1 MLALDQIANLYGEP
15 MALLIQCCRV
25 HFKTE
30 PIEGLN
36 ETIAKKGE
44 DKIEGVLKK
53 VQLLSRLHRIRPVVY
68 RALLNASVSI
78 EFKTALKNEL
88 HSITLQNFE
97 IAKETE
103 RIVKKLTTVGITAIP
118 YKGVAFSKQ
127 FYGDISMR
135 ESTDIDLAIDASD
148 LLAIQ
153 PQFEEDGYA
162 IAAGMENP
170 VKASTT
176 YYTENKDLCF
186 DKVTSNHQ
194 FHLELHW
201 MVTHPRYQAPTNLNK
216 INIAETVESEL
227 GGTSLRF
234 LEPTEHLRATLLH
247 HLLHDGMEYI
257 NLLTDITQAQL
268 AIRRN
273 LQEAEKLNYKNVKIN
288 LLNEKIAELEQHYNV
303 APIFLAIEDLFGVSQ
318 VSKQTNNNPLSASII
333 DYCLRSTIG
342 RYQRHRVFSL
352 IGHYQRTLS
361 NRVRFI
367 KNKKDKRRFQISYLH
382 YLIKPGLGERE
393 WIPLSSYLHGLYYLI
408 RPIRILLRGKEE

>member
-36 ETIAKKGE
+36 ERIAKMGE
-44 DKIEGVLKK
+44 EKIEGVLKK

-68 RALLNASVSI
+68 RALLNANVSI

-153 PQFEEDGYA
+153 PQFEEDDYA

-170 VKASTT
+170 VNASTT

-194 FHLELHW
+194 FHVELHW

-247 HLLHDGMEYI
+247 HLLHDGMEYLK
-257 NLLTDITQAQL
+257 LLVDITQAQ
-268 AIRRN
+268 AVIKRSP
-273 LQEAEKLNYKNVKIN
+273 QEAEKLNNQDVKIT
-288 LLNEKIAELEQHYNV
+288 LLNKKIAELEQHYYV
-303 APIFLAIEDLFGVSQ
+303 APILQAIEELFGIEQINSI
-318 VSKQTNNNPLSASII
+318 QTKTSIKESVI
-333 DYCLRSTIG
+333 DYCLRSNIG
-342 RYQRHRVFSL
+342 RYQRHRPLSL
-352 IGHYQRTLS
+352 LGHYIRSLH

-367 KNKKDKRRFQISYLH
+367 KNKKDQHRFQISYIH
-382 YLIKPGLGERE
+382 SLIKPGLGERE
-393 WIPLSSYLHGLYYLI
+393 WIPLPQFLHGLYYLI
-408 RPIRILLRGKEE
+408 RPLRILLRRKEN

>member
-15 MALLIQCCRV
+15 TALLIQCCRV

-36 ETIAKKGE
+36 ERIKKIGE
-44 DKIEGVLKK
+44 EKIEGVLKK

-68 RALLNASVSI
+68 RALLNANVSI

-103 RIVKKLTTVGITAIP
+103 RIVKKLATVGISAIP

-148 LLAIQ
+148 LLAIK

-162 IAAGMENP
+162 IAGGMENP
-170 VKASTT
+170 VNASTT

-194 FHLELHW
+194 FHVELHW

-247 HLLHDGMEYI
+247 HLLHDGMEYLK
-257 NLLTDITQAQL
+257 LLVDITQAQA
-268 AIRRN
+268 AIRRSP
-273 LQEAEKLNYKNVKIN
+273 QEAEKLNNQDVKIT
-288 LLNEKIAELEQHYNV
+288 ELEQHYHV
-303 APIFLAIEDLFGVSQ
+303 APILQAIEELFGIGQINSI
-318 VSKQTNNNPLSASII
+318 QTKTSIKESVI
-333 DYCLRSTIG
+333 DYCLQSNIG
-342 RYQRHRVFSL
+342 RYQRHRPLSL
-352 IGHYQRTLS
+352 LEHYIRSLH

-367 KNKKDKRRFQISYLH
+367 KNKKDQRRFQQSYIH
-382 YLIKPGLGERE
+382 GLIKPGLGERE
-393 WIPLSSYLHGLYYLI
+393 WIPLPSYLHGLYYLI
-408 RPIRILLRGKEE
+408 RPLRILLRGKEE

>member
-1 MLALDQIANLYGEP
+1 MLTLDQIAIQYGKP

-25 HFKTE
+25 HFKTDA
-30 PIEGLN
+30 IENLN
-36 ETIAKKGE
+36 E
-44 DKIEGVLKK
+44 KIEKLDEEKRAEVLKR

-68 RALLNASVSI
+68 RILLSTNISEELKIS
-78 EFKTALKNEL
+78 LKNEL

-103 RIVKKLTTVGITAIP
+103 RIVKKLTIVGITAIP
-118 YKGVAFSKQ
+118 YKGVAYSKQ

-148 LLAIQ
+148 LLAIK

-162 IAAGMENP
+162 IAPGMENP

-194 FHLELHW
+194 FHVELHW

-247 HLLHDGMEYI
+247 HLLHDGMEYLK
-257 NLLTDITQAQL
+257 LLVDITQAQM
-268 AIRRN
+268 AIRSSP
-273 LQEAEKLNYKNVKIN
+273 QEAEKLNNQDVKIT
-288 LLNEKIAELEQHYNV
+288 LLNKKIAELGQHYHV
-303 APIFLAIEDLFGVSQ
+303 APILQEIKELFGIGQISGI
-318 VSKQTNNNPLSASII
+318 QTKNSIKKSVI
-333 DYCLRSTIG
+333 DYCLQSNIG
-342 RYQRHRVFSL
+342 RYQRHRPLSL
-352 IGHYQRTLS
+352 LGHYIRSLH

-367 KNKKDKRRFQISYLH
+367 KNKKDQHRFQISYIH
-382 YLIKPGLGERE
+382 SLIKPGLGERE
-393 WIPLSSYLHGLYYLI
+393 WIPLPQFLHGLYYLI
-408 RPIRILLRGKEE
+408 RPVRILLRRKEN